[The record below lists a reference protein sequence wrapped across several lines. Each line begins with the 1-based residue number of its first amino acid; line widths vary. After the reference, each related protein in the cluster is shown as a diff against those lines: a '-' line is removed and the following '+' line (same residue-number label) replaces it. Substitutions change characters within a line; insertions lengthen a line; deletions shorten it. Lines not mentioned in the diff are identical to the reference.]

1 MRYYKRYATPINIR
15 GYNAGRNTLVY
26 HPQQTGSGFLGT
38 IVKGGLKLA
47 KKHINMKNMKKAG
60 KFVGNI
66 FLDEGKKVLK
76 KHKKKALE
84 SASDILQKQSKKVF
98 QQQGLNKAILKDTM
112 NDVRKVA
119 MDVKPTLQE
128 SVTRVKKR
136 VKKRLNDEGK
146 AQINSVTRSV
156 TRSVINRNDVKSR
169 ITDKNSLLLSNIL
182 SGKGIVQKKRGR
194 PFKQQGTGIRYV

>member
-119 MDVKPTLQE
+119 RQGLRQAEPTLQE

-146 AQINSVTRSV
+146 AQINSV